1 MRPLFR
7 AKAQKLREGAKEDL
21 WRPDGSY
28 FAPSRNFCAFA
39 RNFFFLLAF
48 AVVAHAQVKPSDYT
62 RTEAMIPMRDGV
74 RLYTT
79 IDAPTS
85 TQPFPILLL
94 RTPYGLGAA
103 TAEQI
108 ATALTELSSDGY
120 IIVRQDIRGRFKS
133 EGEFV
138 MLRQPRDPKDKNAI
152 DEST

>member
-1 MRPLFR
+1 MRLLFHT
-7 AKAQKLREGAKEDL
+7 KAQSYKPRHKEDCKMPL
-21 WRPDGSY
+21 RLGFY
-28 FAPSRNFCAFA
+28 LCGFA
-39 RNFFFLLAF
+39 RNCFLLLAF
-48 AVVAHAQVKPSDYT
+48 VVIASAQVKPSDYT

-79 IDAPTS
+79 IDAPTNS
-85 TQPFPILLL
+85 TQPLPILLL
-94 RTPYGLGAA
+94 RTPYGLGAS

-138 MLRQPRDPKDKNAI
+138 
-152 DEST
+152 